1 MPQPIT
7 AAASSHAIEV
17 RIAATYL
24 PTGRYVKLHPM
35 RRAGRPKNPV
45 TRPQLVAVARSV
57 FANRGVDGVSL
68 REVAELAGIRKASL
82 LHHFE
87 SKQDLYSAVLED
99 TLAKMLEL
107 IGAARLDEG
116 DFLERLDRLG
126 TLVTEYFATNP
137 ETARLLVRELIGE
150 GAYLDD
156 PKGRQR
162 VQEVL
167 ELTAAFL
174 EAGMGAGAFGRS
186 DPRQLALSIA
196 GLHLLPYSAWRA
208 TQTFLGGK
216 LDSRAQIAARVAAV
230 LPQVRALCGAS

>member
-1 MPQPIT
+1 
-7 AAASSHAIEV
+7 
-17 RIAATYL
+17 
-24 PTGRYVKLHPM
+24 M

-45 TRPQLVAVARSV
+45 TRLQLVAMARSV
-57 FANRGVDGVSL
+57 FATRGVDGVSL

-87 SKQDLYSAVLED
+87 SKQALYEAVLED
-99 TLAKMLEL
+99 TLSKMLEL

-126 TLVTEYFATNP
+126 ALVTEYFASHP

-156 PKGRQR
+156 PEGRQR
-162 VQEVL
+162 VQQVL

-174 EAGMGAGAFGRS
+174 EAGMDSGAFARS

-208 TQTFLGGK
+208 SETFLGGK
-216 LDSRAQIAARVAAV
+216 LGSSAQIAARIAAV
-230 LPQVRALCGAS
+230 LPQVRALCLAPAQFT

>member
-1 MPQPIT
+1 LI
-7 AAASSHAIEV
+7 
-17 RIAATYL
+17 
-24 PTGRYVKLHPM
+24 G
-35 RRAGRPKNPV
+35 
-45 TRPQLVAVARSV
+45 VARGV
-57 FANRGVDGVSL
+57 FATRGIDGVSL

-87 SKQDLYSAVLED
+87 SKQSLYAAVLED

-116 DFLERLDRLG
+116 DFTERLDRLG
-126 TLVTEYFATNP
+126 MLVIEYFATNP

-156 PKGRQR
+156 AEGRQR
-162 VQEVL
+162 VQQVL

-174 EAGMGAGAFGRS
+174 EAGMEDGAFARS

-196 GLHLLPYSAWRA
+196 GLHLLPYAAREASAH
-208 TQTFLGGK
+208 FLGGR
-216 LDSRAQIAARVAAV
+216 LDSRAQIESRTAAV
-230 LPQVRALCGAS
+230 LPHVRAICGVRR

>member
-1 MPQPIT
+1 
-7 AAASSHAIEV
+7 
-17 RIAATYL
+17 
-24 PTGRYVKLHPM
+24 M
-35 RRAGRPKNPV
+35 RRAGRPKNPL
-45 TRPQLVAVARSV
+45 TRPQLIALARNV
-57 FANRGVDGVSL
+57 FASRGVDGVSL
-68 REVAELAGIRKASL
+68 REVADLAGIRKASL

-126 TLVTEYFATNP
+126 ALVTEYFATNP

-174 EAGMGAGAFGRS
+174 EAGMESGAFGRS
-186 DPRQLALSIA
+186 EPRQLALSIA

-208 TQTFLGGK
+208 SETFLGGK
-216 LDSRAQIAARVAAV
+216 LDSKAQIAARTAAV
-230 LPQVRALCGAS
+230 LPQVRALCGARAQLM